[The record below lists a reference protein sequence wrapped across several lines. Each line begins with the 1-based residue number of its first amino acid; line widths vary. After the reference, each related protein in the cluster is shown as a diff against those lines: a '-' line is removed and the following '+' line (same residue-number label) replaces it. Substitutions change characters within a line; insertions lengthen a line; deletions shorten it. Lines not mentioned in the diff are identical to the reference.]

1 VTTDTTTEPVSV
13 ALDRLLSQRDV
24 LDAQDFLGSQYD
36 AGLAWPHFRP
46 QWGGSG
52 LSAEESRRLRRQL
65 AAAGV
70 PASPAS
76 FVGLYQ
82 ASALLHEAGSP
93 KQRDCYLRRI
103 FTGEDQWCQLFS
115 EPGAGSDL
123 ANVGTRAVRV
133 DDGWRIDGQKVWTS
147 NARHTSVGLLLARTD
162 PELPKH
168 KGMTLFVI
176 DMHDPGVEVR
186 PLRQADGGARFSEVF
201 LDGVQVDDDQR
212 LGPEGQ
218 GWALSMHTLS
228 NERDGASD
236 VFTFP
241 VERLLIPWRGTRDRH
256 GAALRDAVVGTW
268 VDSFLLDVSRVRG
281 QVTTDPREAA
291 VLRSIAKIAA
301 SEHLQRMSR
310 VLAEVL
316 GPDVLIAAD
325 YEDAA
330 AEDLRRESA
339 KAKDFATLSPHRFVL
354 RSRAMSIEGGTN
366 EISRNIVGERVFG
379 LPPDVRVDKTGP
391 WRATARS

>member
-1 VTTDTTTEPVSV
+1 VTADTTTEPVSV

-24 LDAQDFLGSQYD
+24 LDAKDFLGSQYD

-52 LSAEESRRLRRQL
+52 LSAEESRRLRRRL
-65 AAAGV
+65 AAAGAPV
-70 PASPAS
+70 SPAS

-82 ASALLHEAGSP
+82 ASALLHETGSP
-93 KQRDCYLRRI
+93 QQRDCYLRRI

-147 NARHTSVGLLLARTD
+147 SARHASVGLLLARTD

-168 KGMTLFVI
+168 RGMTLFVI

-201 LDGVQVDDDQR
+201 LDGVHVDDDQR

-218 GWALSMHTLS
+218 GWALSMSTLS

-236 VFTFP
+236 VFTVP

-268 VDSFLLDVSRVRG
+268 VDSLLLDVSRVRG
-281 QVTTDPREAA
+281 QLTTDPREAA

-316 GPDVLIAAD
+316 GPDVLVAAD
-325 YEDAA
+325 YQDAA
-330 AEDLRRESA
+330 AEDMRRESA

-366 EISRNIVGERVFG
+366 EIARNIVGERVLG